1 MAEAI
6 DYKHIGSRP
15 VRPDGVDKVTGRA
28 EFGGDVSLPGM
39 IIGKILRSPH
49 AHARI
54 KSIDITD
61 ALAIPGVHAVITGA
75 DFPGGGISGEIDGE
89 GGGSI
94 SDQAKNVIAR
104 DKVLYH
110 GHALAAVA
118 AISDTAADRALDAI
132 KVEYEVLSP
141 VLDILEAIDPDSAL
155 VNENNYTK
163 LPEKPDRPSNI
174 ANVGNLVRGD
184 IQEGFERADVIIERE
199 YVCPMTHQGYIEP
212 HSCLASVDEEGKGT
226 VWCSTQGHFEFR
238 NQTASILKKN
248 IADLKFGNK
257 LDVDIV
263 AVSFVRDANDII
275 KVREI
280 VDKNIKIIAKIELKN
295 AVKNLDSIIDE
306 ADGVMVA
313 RGDLGVQLDLEK
325 VPFIQKQIL
334 NEANAKGKITVT
346 ATEMLQSMKESHRP
360 TRAEVTDITNA
371 ILEGTDCVMLSAETA
386 IGNHP
391 EVVVSAMSD
400 ICKEADSRNDTSVLR
415 FKETS
420 TVDTLTTSLA
430 KAAVQVANEIEAK
443 AIVAFTETG
452 RTPLLISNYRP
463 EAPIFTMTTIDKTY
477 NQMNI
482 LWGVQQIKIDRLET
496 TPEMFEI
503 ADTWLQNNKKFKK
516 NDKVVIVAGTPPNK
530 EAATNLIRVMKIGEF

>member
-1 MAEAI
+1 MTRKTKIIATVGPSVNSKDGIKKLVEAGADVLRLNFSHGTEEDHSNVVKWIRELEKSVAIMQDIQGPKIRTGEAKESTQFKQSHEIKITNKETISDDNVIYINYKDLFKDLNSGERIFI
-6 DYKHIGSRP
+6 DDGQIVIRIIKKTKSSMLGQIEIG
-15 VRPDGVDKVTGRA
+15 G
-28 EFGGDVSLPGM
+28 E
-39 IIGKILRSPH
+39 LRSNQ
-49 AHARI
+49 
-54 KSIDITD
+54 
-61 ALAIPGVHAVITGA
+61 GVA
-75 DFPGGGISGEIDGE
+75 F
-89 GGGSI
+89 
-94 SDQAKNVIAR
+94 
-104 DKVLYH
+104 
-110 GHALAAVA
+110 
-118 AISDTAADRALDAI
+118 
-132 KVEYEVLSP
+132 
-141 VLDILEAIDPDSAL
+141 PDS
-155 VNENNYTK
+155 K
-163 LPEKPDRPSNI
+163 LSVSAITEKD
-174 ANVGNLVRGD
+174 
-184 IQEGFERADVIIERE
+184 
-199 YVCPMTHQGYIEP
+199 
-212 HSCLASVDEEGKGT
+212 
-226 VWCSTQGHFEFR
+226 
-238 NQTASILKKN
+238 

-263 AVSFVRDANDII
+263 AVSFVRDANDIK
-275 KVREI
+275 KVREV

>member
-1 MAEAI
+1 MTRKTKIIATVGPSVNSKDGIKKLVEAGADVLRLNFSHGTEEDHSNVVKWI
-6 DYKHIGSRP
+6 RELEKSVAIMQDIQGPKIRTGEAKESTQFKQSHEIKITNKETIS
-15 VRPDGVDKVTGRA
+15 DDKVIYINYKDLFKDLNSGERIFIDDGQIVIRIIKKTKSSMLGQI
-28 EFGGDVSLPGM
+28 EIGGE
-39 IIGKILRSPH
+39 LRSNQ
-49 AHARI
+49 
-54 KSIDITD
+54 
-61 ALAIPGVHAVITGA
+61 GVA
-75 DFPGGGISGEIDGE
+75 F
-89 GGGSI
+89 
-94 SDQAKNVIAR
+94 
-104 DKVLYH
+104 
-110 GHALAAVA
+110 
-118 AISDTAADRALDAI
+118 
-132 KVEYEVLSP
+132 
-141 VLDILEAIDPDSAL
+141 PDS
-155 VNENNYTK
+155 K
-163 LPEKPDRPSNI
+163 LSVSAITEKD
-174 ANVGNLVRGD
+174 
-184 IQEGFERADVIIERE
+184 
-199 YVCPMTHQGYIEP
+199 
-212 HSCLASVDEEGKGT
+212 
-226 VWCSTQGHFEFR
+226 
-238 NQTASILKKN
+238 

-263 AVSFVRDANDII
+263 AVSFVRDANDIK

-496 TPEMFEI
+496 TPEMFEL
-503 ADTWLQNNKKFKK
+503 ADTWVQNNKKFKK

>member
-1 MAEAI
+1 MTRKTKIIATVGPSVNSKDGIKKLVEAGADVLRLNFSHGTEEDHSNVVKWIRELEKSVAIMQDIQGPKIRTGEAKESTQFKQSHEIKITNKETISDDNVIYINYKDLFKDLNSGERIFI
-6 DYKHIGSRP
+6 DDGQIVIRIIKKTTSSMLGQIEIG
-15 VRPDGVDKVTGRA
+15 G
-28 EFGGDVSLPGM
+28 E
-39 IIGKILRSPH
+39 LRSNQ
-49 AHARI
+49 
-54 KSIDITD
+54 
-61 ALAIPGVHAVITGA
+61 GVA
-75 DFPGGGISGEIDGE
+75 F
-89 GGGSI
+89 
-94 SDQAKNVIAR
+94 
-104 DKVLYH
+104 
-110 GHALAAVA
+110 
-118 AISDTAADRALDAI
+118 
-132 KVEYEVLSP
+132 
-141 VLDILEAIDPDSAL
+141 PDS
-155 VNENNYTK
+155 K
-163 LPEKPDRPSNI
+163 LSVSAITEKD
-174 ANVGNLVRGD
+174 
-184 IQEGFERADVIIERE
+184 
-199 YVCPMTHQGYIEP
+199 
-212 HSCLASVDEEGKGT
+212 
-226 VWCSTQGHFEFR
+226 
-238 NQTASILKKN
+238 

-257 LDVDIV
+257 LDVDVV
-263 AVSFVRDANDII
+263 AVSFVRDANDIK

-400 ICKEADSRNDTSVLR
+400 ICKEADSRNDTSALR

>member
-1 MAEAI
+1 MTRKTKIIATVGPSVNSKDGIKKLVEAGADVLRLNFSHGTEEDHSNVVKWIRELEKSVAIMQDIQGPKIRTGEAKESTQFKQSHEIKITNKETISDDNVIYINYKDLFKDLNSGERIFI
-6 DYKHIGSRP
+6 DDGQIVIRIIKKTTSSMLGQIEIG
-15 VRPDGVDKVTGRA
+15 G
-28 EFGGDVSLPGM
+28 E
-39 IIGKILRSPH
+39 LRSNQ
-49 AHARI
+49 
-54 KSIDITD
+54 
-61 ALAIPGVHAVITGA
+61 GVA
-75 DFPGGGISGEIDGE
+75 F
-89 GGGSI
+89 
-94 SDQAKNVIAR
+94 
-104 DKVLYH
+104 
-110 GHALAAVA
+110 
-118 AISDTAADRALDAI
+118 
-132 KVEYEVLSP
+132 
-141 VLDILEAIDPDSAL
+141 PDS
-155 VNENNYTK
+155 K
-163 LPEKPDRPSNI
+163 LSVSAITEKD
-174 ANVGNLVRGD
+174 
-184 IQEGFERADVIIERE
+184 
-199 YVCPMTHQGYIEP
+199 
-212 HSCLASVDEEGKGT
+212 
-226 VWCSTQGHFEFR
+226 
-238 NQTASILKKN
+238 

-263 AVSFVRDANDII
+263 AVSFVRDANDIK

-400 ICKEADSRNDTSVLR
+400 ICKEADSRNDTSALR

-420 TVDTLTTSLA
+420 RVDTLTTSLA

>member
-1 MAEAI
+1 MTRKTKIIATVGPSVNSKDGIKKLVEAGADVLRLNFSHGTEEDHSNVVKWI
-6 DYKHIGSRP
+6 RELEKSVAIMQDIQGPKIRTGEAKESTQFKQSHEIKSSMLGQIEIG
-15 VRPDGVDKVTGRA
+15 G
-28 EFGGDVSLPGM
+28 E
-39 IIGKILRSPH
+39 LRSNQ
-49 AHARI
+49 
-54 KSIDITD
+54 
-61 ALAIPGVHAVITGA
+61 GVA
-75 DFPGGGISGEIDGE
+75 F
-89 GGGSI
+89 
-94 SDQAKNVIAR
+94 
-104 DKVLYH
+104 
-110 GHALAAVA
+110 
-118 AISDTAADRALDAI
+118 
-132 KVEYEVLSP
+132 
-141 VLDILEAIDPDSAL
+141 PDS
-155 VNENNYTK
+155 K
-163 LPEKPDRPSNI
+163 LSVSAITEKD
-174 ANVGNLVRGD
+174 
-184 IQEGFERADVIIERE
+184 
-199 YVCPMTHQGYIEP
+199 
-212 HSCLASVDEEGKGT
+212 
-226 VWCSTQGHFEFR
+226 
-238 NQTASILKKN
+238 

-263 AVSFVRDANDII
+263 AVSFVRDANDIK

>member
-1 MAEAI
+1 MTRKTKIIATVGPSVNSKDGIKKLVEAGADVLRLNFSHGTEEDHSNVVKWIRELEKSVAIMQDIQGPKIRTGEAKESTQFKQSHEIKITNKETISDDNVIYINYKDLFKDLNSGERIFI
-6 DYKHIGSRP
+6 DDGQIVIRIIKKTKSSMLGQIEIG
-15 VRPDGVDKVTGRA
+15 G
-28 EFGGDVSLPGM
+28 E
-39 IIGKILRSPH
+39 LRSNQGVAFPDSKLSVS
-49 AHARI
+49 AI
-54 KSIDITD
+54 TEKDIT
-61 ALAIPGVHAVITGA
+61 
-75 DFPGGGISGEIDGE
+75 
-89 GGGSI
+89 
-94 SDQAKNVIAR
+94 
-104 DKVLYH
+104 
-110 GHALAAVA
+110 
-118 AISDTAADRALDAI
+118 
-132 KVEYEVLSP
+132 
-141 VLDILEAIDPDSAL
+141 
-155 VNENNYTK
+155 
-163 LPEKPDRPSNI
+163 
-174 ANVGNLVRGD
+174 
-184 IQEGFERADVIIERE
+184 
-199 YVCPMTHQGYIEP
+199 
-212 HSCLASVDEEGKGT
+212 
-226 VWCSTQGHFEFR
+226 
-238 NQTASILKKN
+238 
-248 IADLKFGNK
+248 DLKFGNK

-263 AVSFVRDANDII
+263 AVSFVRDANDIK

>member
-1 MAEAI
+1 MTRKTKIIATVGPSVNSKDGIKKLVEAGADVLRLNFSHGTEEDHSNVVKWIREIEKSVAIMQDIQGPKIRTGEAKESTQFKQSHEIKITNKETISDDNVIYINYKDLFKDLNSGERIFI
-6 DYKHIGSRP
+6 DDGQIVIRIIKKTKSSMLGQIEIG
-15 VRPDGVDKVTGRA
+15 G
-28 EFGGDVSLPGM
+28 E
-39 IIGKILRSPH
+39 LRSNQ
-49 AHARI
+49 
-54 KSIDITD
+54 
-61 ALAIPGVHAVITGA
+61 GVA
-75 DFPGGGISGEIDGE
+75 F
-89 GGGSI
+89 
-94 SDQAKNVIAR
+94 
-104 DKVLYH
+104 
-110 GHALAAVA
+110 
-118 AISDTAADRALDAI
+118 
-132 KVEYEVLSP
+132 
-141 VLDILEAIDPDSAL
+141 PDS
-155 VNENNYTK
+155 K
-163 LPEKPDRPSNI
+163 LSVSAITEKD
-174 ANVGNLVRGD
+174 
-184 IQEGFERADVIIERE
+184 
-199 YVCPMTHQGYIEP
+199 
-212 HSCLASVDEEGKGT
+212 
-226 VWCSTQGHFEFR
+226 
-238 NQTASILKKN
+238 

-263 AVSFVRDANDII
+263 AVSFVRDANDIK

-400 ICKEADSRNDTSVLR
+400 ICKEADSRNDTSALR

>member
-1 MAEAI
+1 MTRKTKIIATVGPSVNSKDGIKKLVEAGADVLRLNFSHGTEEDHSNVVKWIRELEKSVAIMQDIQGPKIRTGEAKESTQFKQSHEIKITNKETISDDNVIYINYKDLFKDLNSGERIFI
-6 DYKHIGSRP
+6 DDGQIVIRIIKKTKSSMLGQIEIG
-15 VRPDGVDKVTGRA
+15 G
-28 EFGGDVSLPGM
+28 E
-39 IIGKILRSPH
+39 LRSNQ
-49 AHARI
+49 
-54 KSIDITD
+54 
-61 ALAIPGVHAVITGA
+61 GVA
-75 DFPGGGISGEIDGE
+75 F
-89 GGGSI
+89 
-94 SDQAKNVIAR
+94 
-104 DKVLYH
+104 
-110 GHALAAVA
+110 
-118 AISDTAADRALDAI
+118 
-132 KVEYEVLSP
+132 
-141 VLDILEAIDPDSAL
+141 PDS
-155 VNENNYTK
+155 K
-163 LPEKPDRPSNI
+163 LSVSAITEKD
-174 ANVGNLVRGD
+174 
-184 IQEGFERADVIIERE
+184 
-199 YVCPMTHQGYIEP
+199 
-212 HSCLASVDEEGKGT
+212 
-226 VWCSTQGHFEFR
+226 
-238 NQTASILKKN
+238 

-263 AVSFVRDANDII
+263 AVSFVRDANDIK

-306 ADGVMVA
+306 SDGVMVA

>member
-1 MAEAI
+1 MTRKTKIIATVGPSVNSKDGIKKLVEAGADVLRLNFSHGTEEDHSNVVKWIRELEKSVAIMQDIQGPKIRTGEAKESTQFRQSHEIKITNKETISDDNVIYINYKDLFKDLNSGERIFI
-6 DYKHIGSRP
+6 DDGQIVIRIIKKTKSSMLGQIEIG
-15 VRPDGVDKVTGRA
+15 G
-28 EFGGDVSLPGM
+28 E
-39 IIGKILRSPH
+39 LRSNQ
-49 AHARI
+49 
-54 KSIDITD
+54 
-61 ALAIPGVHAVITGA
+61 GVA
-75 DFPGGGISGEIDGE
+75 F
-89 GGGSI
+89 
-94 SDQAKNVIAR
+94 
-104 DKVLYH
+104 
-110 GHALAAVA
+110 
-118 AISDTAADRALDAI
+118 
-132 KVEYEVLSP
+132 
-141 VLDILEAIDPDSAL
+141 PDS
-155 VNENNYTK
+155 K
-163 LPEKPDRPSNI
+163 LSVSAITEKD
-174 ANVGNLVRGD
+174 
-184 IQEGFERADVIIERE
+184 
-199 YVCPMTHQGYIEP
+199 
-212 HSCLASVDEEGKGT
+212 
-226 VWCSTQGHFEFR
+226 
-238 NQTASILKKN
+238 

-263 AVSFVRDANDII
+263 AVSFVRDANHIK